1 MRHESMRTALPTLL
15 LLGAARAWAHDG
27 HGAAPGAHLHAFDL
41 AVLAAIVVLF
51 GAWLWHRRG
60 R

>member
-1 MRHESMRTALPTLL
+1 MRTVLQFLPLL
-15 LLGAARAWAHDG
+15 AGAGAWAHDG
-27 HGAAPGAHLHAFDL
+27 HGAAPVAHLHAFD
-41 AVLAAIVVLF
+41 VVGLAAVVVLV